1 MFIIVV
7 IGGSWALG
15 EISTPAG
22 IGAVLG
28 IVIGVVRYWQL
39 DHSVQIPELTVS
51 DASTRE
57 VREYINEFDSDGT
70 AGSTN

>member
-1 MFIIVV
+1 VFIIVV

-15 EISTPAG
+15 EISMPAG

-39 DHSVQIPELTVS
+39 DHSDQIPELTIS

-57 VREYINEFDSDGT
+57 VRKYTDEFDSDGT